1 MSYISTD
8 RRKNVHFYTVRC
20 RTAAKMWGCC
30 VLQAIL
36 SIPPPTLT
44 WLRTEVRVEFY
55 TAAVWQDHHLNFV
68 CWCQDIMRFW
78 IIQEKIY
85 KLRKCWWIKCM
96 QRYKVTTILHTEKWS
111 NKIHT
116 GRNKRVYASES
127 VHRSR
132 KWKLIWNFYVASCK
146 TCKKAKTSSYG
157 SSYVNSKNKKTC
169 TDAQHLRNMAAHLDC
184 KQETEAT

>member
-1 MSYISTD
+1 MLVTYLGFCWCNYSGFMSYISTD
-8 RRKNVHFYTVRC
+8 RGKNVHFYTVRC

-78 IIQEKIY
+78 IIQEKIIS
-85 KLRKCWWIKCM
+85 L
-96 QRYKVTTILHTEKWS
+96 
-111 NKIHT
+111 
-116 GRNKRVYASES
+116 ES
-127 VHRSR
+127 VDELSVCSVKKWRLSYTQRNDPIRSTQGGIKR
-132 KWKLIWNFYVASCK
+132 SLCIRISASLQEMK
-146 TCKKAKTSSYG
+146 TDLELLCG
-157 SSYVNSKNKKTC
+157 F
-169 TDAQHLRNMAAHLDC
+169 L
-184 KQETEAT
+184 